1 MSKPGYKQL
10 NLQSEKK
17 MRDGSHQSWL
27 STLAVAFSNFSIQYN
42 FGCIAIAL
50 LIMAEHVCTLD
61 RDQCRQGKQQ
71 AWVQSVSSSV
81 VFIGAVLGQLVMG
94 RLGDLIGRSPALL
107 VTTCISTISAALQ
120 AIAPS
125 GSPEAIY
132 AVIILFR
139 FFLGVGVGGIYPLS
153 ATKAVEDT
161 VSVGGGGGGSGGGE
175 GEGEGGQDE
184 EDEKSV
190 NKRAN
195 QKAVAAGKGF
205 FWQMPGMMAPFLMSY
220 ILSYSS
226 LSIDAQWRLELGFG
240 AIPSGAAMLCL
251 YLEMREKNAKFPM
264 VTDSET
270 SGGRGA
276 NNIAPRDI
284 GNGQSSHACLS
295 PDVIPEPI
303 SLPFPD
309 SIATSQEPSVY
320 DDKEASASVPS
331 QPNMNAVSTNS
342 DPHQSS
348 SISSSNILSM
358 IFSNESIRQR
368 LYATGV
374 CWFCFDVVVYGIG
387 LIAPLILAAITHDT
401 ENITSRESVRSL
413 SKLTLGTMGLSIPG
427 TLLTIWIIPYKGVKW
442 IQVAGFVI
450 MATFCLLMGVLFKP
464 LHNDV
469 DGLFGVYC
477 LLSVAVSLG
486 VGISTYTLPAL
497 LFDREIRTTFNGICA
512 AMGKVGAVV
521 GTMSF
526 GGIARSSS
534 DGYTA
539 VMIICFFVSTVAAF
553 LSQRFIVLKPQDRQA
568 LRAPGSPAR
577 RVSELEIKNVM
588 HVQKPDESVL

>member
-10 NLQSEKK
+10 NLTSGK
-17 MRDGSHQSWL
+17 MQDKSGQSWL
-27 STLAVAFSNFSIQYN
+27 STLAVALSNFSIQYN

-161 VSVGGGGGGSGGGE
+161 VSGGGGGGSG
-175 GEGEGGQDE
+175 EGEGGGGQGE
-184 EDEKSV
+184 EDEQSV

-251 YLEMREKNAKFPM
+251 YLEMREKNAKFPTVM
-264 VTDSET
+264 DSET
-270 SGGRGA
+270 SGGRGTES
-276 NNIAPRDI
+276 IPPRDI

-295 PDVIPEPI
+295 PDVIPEPV

-309 SIATSQEPSVY
+309 SVASSQESPVY
-320 DDKEASASVPS
+320 DDKEASVTLPS
-331 QPNMNAVSTNS
+331 QYNINAVSTNS
-342 DPHQSS
+342 ESHQSS

-358 IFSNESIRQR
+358 IVSNQSIRQR

-401 ENITSRESVRSL
+401 ENITSQESIRSL

-450 MATFCLLMGVLFKP
+450 MATFCLLMGVLFTP
-464 LHNDV
+464 LHNDI

-534 DGYTA
+534 NGYTV

-553 LSQRFIVLKPQDRQA
+553 LSQRFIVLTPQDRQA
-568 LRAPGSPAR
+568 RRAPGSPAR